1 LSTYV
6 LLATVT
12 ERLNETQDVQK
23 GGGKAVLT
31 MSWISKFLSFFKGPK
46 VQTHIH
52 HNICTSIYST
62 LYIYYTCQGGEGVY
76 KEGRSGEVS
85 KGRLKVN

>member
-1 LSTYV
+1 M
-6 LLATVT
+6 ATVT
-12 ERLNETQDVQK
+12 ERLNETKDVKK

-46 VQTHIH
+46 VQTNI
-52 HNICTSIYST
+52 NTYICTST